1 MAKLFTCERDGF
13 VMRGKTD
20 DELAAKV
27 ERHIAEAHPDLVGK
41 LSHDDILA
49 EIRAKA
55 TEDARQAAEQ
65 SLRPYQA
72 KGIVPLAE
80 RARALLAEIPA

>member
-13 VMRGKTD
+13 VMRGE
-20 DELAAKV
+20 DEDALAAQV

-41 LSHDDILA
+41 LSRDDIGA

-55 TEDARQAAEQ
+55 KEE
-65 SLRPYQA
+65 
-72 KGIVPLAE
+72 
-80 RARALLAEIPA
+80 